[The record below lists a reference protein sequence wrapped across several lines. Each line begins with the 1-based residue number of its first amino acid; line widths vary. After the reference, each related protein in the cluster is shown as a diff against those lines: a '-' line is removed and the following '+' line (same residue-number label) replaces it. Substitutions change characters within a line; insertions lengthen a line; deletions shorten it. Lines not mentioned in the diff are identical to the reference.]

1 MWPPASAEQ
10 PPNMHIG
17 HPGTP
22 TAQHPF
28 AHHPFGAG
36 AGCGCAAAH
45 LFLLAHDRVVVIGA
59 RALSL
64 PRSRTPCPQLKL
76 APPGTAR
83 TPKSCTATPLRP
95 STRAARC
102 SIRRAQQH
110 AWRGPTAASTACL
123 ASCMRSASRQVS
135 DRPMITPPHRPLP
148 APSSVYPRASPRP
161 APRGLQ
167 PSRSLLW
174 QARATLGT
182 KGSPTIRKTTRCRV
196 LAVHCCGTTGS
207 FCVGGLAGRLVQSS
221 RLCLVLSCKTVAS
234 YAVPRGDDRP
244 ADPSDALYPYARER
258 LRKKF
263 IVVFRSLS
271 VGVCL
276 IRSGA
281 AGFPKKLQFATKKG
295 KLDGGGGRA
304 VCEN

>member
-1 MWPPASAEQ
+1 MWPPASAGQ

-148 APSSVYPRASPRP
+148 APTQHPPASTPARPRVPLHEGCSRAARFCGRRARLLARKGVLRSGRRRAVGCWPFTVVARP
-161 APRGLQ
+161 AAFV
-167 PSRSLLW
+167 W
-174 QARATLGT
+174 
-182 KGSPTIRKTTRCRV
+182 
-196 LAVHCCGTTGS
+196 
-207 FCVGGLAGRLVQSS
+207 
-221 RLCLVLSCKTVAS
+221 
-234 YAVPRGDDRP
+234 
-244 ADPSDALYPYARER
+244 
-258 LRKKF
+258 
-263 IVVFRSLS
+263 
-271 VGVCL
+271 
-276 IRSGA
+276 A
-281 AGFPKKLQFATKKG
+281 A
-295 KLDGGGGRA
+295 
-304 VCEN
+304 